1 MARKTL
7 DEAAKSF
14 LSGEEEVTS
23 NKTSKVSTAQSTV
36 KSSSKSRENAG
47 SLISNLSLSPQE
59 KPVSMTITIL
69 PSRREKLEELAAATG
84 RTMSEILGIGLDR
97 LYEEA
102 SK

>member
-14 LSGEEEVTS
+14 LSGEDEVAS
-23 NKTSKVSTAQSTV
+23 SKTPKVSTAKSTV
-36 KSSSKSRENAG
+36 KSSSKSVGDSG
-47 SLISNLSLSPQE
+47 SLISNLSIAPQE

-97 LYEEA
+97 LYREA